1 MNKIILGI
9 ITFTLAFTIS
19 AQQSD
24 DWQTANPDSVGMSA
38 AKLKAADESIR
49 KGDFKQVTSLLVASK
64 GKLVFESY
72 YDDGGVSVLRNTR
85 SATKSVTGLLIGSA
99 IANRYISGVDARVM
113 SYFPNRRFE
122 NSDPRK
128 DKITIEDLLTM
139 SSLLECDDENQF
151 SRGNEERMYLI
162 ENYVKFTLDLPIR
175 GFPAWSQKPKDSP
188 FGRSFSYCT
197 AGVATL
203 GGVIE
208 KAARMKVSDFAN
220 RHLFGPLGIE
230 RADWQITPSGLAMT
244 GGGLGLRSR
253 DYLKLGQL
261 VANRGMWHGK
271 RVLPESWINES
282 ISPKAKVNDTNNYG
296 YLFWLRT
303 IVSAGGRF
311 PAVLMQGAGG
321 NKVAIFPEQDIVI
334 VITTTNYN
342 IRGAHELTDKL
353 LADHVLA
360 ANLQN

>member
-1 MNKIILGI
+1 MTL
-9 ITFTLAFTIS
+9 ITS
-19 AQQSD
+19 AQISD
-24 DWQTANPDSVGMSA
+24 GWQTANADSVGVSS
-38 AKLKAADESIR
+38 AKLNAADKAIR
-49 KGDFKQVTSLLVASK
+49 ADEFKQVTSLLVARK

-72 YDDGGVSVLRNTR
+72 YDGSDASVLRNTR
-85 SATKSVTGLLIGSA
+85 SATKSVTAMLIGAA
-99 IANRYISGVDARVM
+99 IDNKMLTGADARVM
-113 SYFPNRRFE
+113 PFFKEKRFE
-122 NSDPRK
+122 NPDPRK

-162 ENYVKFTLDLPIR
+162 EDYVKFTLDLPIR

-208 KAARMKVSDFAN
+208 RATRMKVPAFADKY
-220 RHLFGPLGIE
+220 LFGPLGIE
-230 RADWQITPSGLAMT
+230 KADWQITPSGIAMT

-261 VANRGMWHGK
+261 IANGGVWSGK
-271 RVLPESWINES
+271 RILSEKWIKTSVEPKVQANE
-282 ISPKAKVNDTNNYG
+282 TNNYG
-296 YLFWLRT
+296 YLLWLKT
-303 IVSAGGRF
+303 FKSGGKDFRGI
-311 PAVLMQGAGG
+311 LMQGAGG
-321 NKVAIFPEQDIVI
+321 NKVAIFPDQEMVV
-334 VITTTNYN
+334 VITTTNFN

-353 LADHVLA
+353 LTDHILA
-360 ANLQN
+360 AIDGN